1 MAYDANNIFA
11 KILRGEI
18 PSVSVYE
25 DTHNVAFMDVMPQA
39 DGHTLVAPKES
50 AETVFELSEES
61 AAKLLIATKIV
72 AGGVRKAM
80 NAEGITLTQFNGAA
94 AGQSVPHVHF
104 HILPRWSGVSLR
116 RHTGTMENLEKLKS
130 IGARIQAA
138 LRS

>member
-18 PSVSVYE
+18 PLVSVYE

-39 DGHTLVAPKES
+39 DGHTLVLPKES
-50 AETVFELSEES
+50 AETIFELSEES
-61 AAKLLIATKIV
+61 AAKLLIATKLV
-72 AGGVRKAM
+72 ALGVRNAM
-80 NAEGITLTQFNGAA
+80 NAEGITLTQFNGSA

-116 RHTGTMENLEKLKS
+116 RHTGTMEDPEKLKS
-130 IGARIQAA
+130 IAAKIQAA
-138 LRS
+138 LRV